1 MQHHAIHGAR
11 AEAQIDGEIGDRDDP
26 DRAVDRDD
34 LRREIDVDQRGRDQH
49 ARHGERSRRID
60 RADAAE
66 RGVQLGM
73 TFLDGTSV
81 RAHQKAA
88 GAAGKGATRRDG
100 VRVRRLA
107 ALVAAMERKPA

>member
-1 MQHHAIHGAR
+1 MA
-11 AEAQIDGEIGDRDDP
+11 AQIFIRWSRLG
-26 DRAVDRDD
+26 VW
-34 LRREIDVDQRGRDQH
+34 
-49 ARHGERSRRID
+49 ERLLVL
-60 RADAAE
+60 AQE

-81 RAHQKAA
+81 RAHQKVA
-88 GAAGKGATRRDG
+88 GAAGKGATRRVG